1 MNCLKLVEGFKKAGI
16 ARLAMLGI
24 AAVSL
29 SSCLKNKG
37 SEYVAPDV
45 AGLSVYN
52 ALPATEGVDF
62 VTSTQ
67 QLVYRSVDYSLRKN
81 YYSEYASMPLTLA
94 FYKTGRTSI
103 ADTIRTLKATLAK
116 DSYHSVFLIGTPAAP
131 ETMLVKDTLTA
142 PANGRA
148 NIRFVNLSAD
158 AGILT
163 LRARPTG
170 ATQDTTLFTDYAY
183 KKISKFTDLPAKS
196 YKLELV
202 HNGTVKGTLDD
213 QTFVNG
219 KTYTIWAKGLEAS
232 TNNDLKVS
240 IKVNENR

>member
-1 MNCLKLVEGFKKAGI
+1 MNCLKLVEGIKKAGI
-16 ARLAMLGI
+16 ARLAMLGV

-37 SEYVAPDV
+37 PEYVAPDV

-62 VTSTQ
+62 VSRQ
-67 QLVYRSVDYSLRKN
+67 QLVYGPLNYSFRLN
-81 YYSEYASMPLTLA
+81 YYSEYASVPLTLA
-94 FYKTGRTSI
+94 FYKTGRTSS
-103 ADTIRTLKATLAK
+103 ADTIRTLKATLDK
-116 DSYHSVFLIGTPAAP
+116 DKYHSVFLIGTPEAP
-131 ETMLVKDTLTA
+131 ETMLIKDTLTA

-148 NIRFVNLSAD
+148 NIRFVNLSPD

-163 LRARPTG
+163 LRARQTG
-170 ATQDTTLFTDYAY
+170 ATQDTILYEDYDY

-202 HNGTVKGTLDD
+202 QNGNVKGTLESQD
-213 QTFVNG
+213 FVNG